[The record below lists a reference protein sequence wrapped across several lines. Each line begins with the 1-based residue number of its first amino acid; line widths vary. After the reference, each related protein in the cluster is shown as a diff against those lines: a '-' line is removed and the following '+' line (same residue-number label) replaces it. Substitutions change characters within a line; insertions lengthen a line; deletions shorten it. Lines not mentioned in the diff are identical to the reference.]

1 MIGEKY
7 PYRTGSRLLMIPVAL
22 VVGVIVGLLWA
33 WEAGVL
39 IGVLLIILGPELFTI
54 FFKRM
59 RQPLQEDENEKA
71 LDKKSKSRRCLREGK
86 DDGYDDGFVPPM
98 LFSGNK

>member
-33 WEAGVL
+33 WEAGLL

-59 RQPLQEDENEKA
+59 RQPLQKEENEKA
-71 LDKKSKSRRCLREGK
+71 LDKKSKSRSYLREGK
-86 DDGYDDGFVPPM
+86 DDGFVPPM
-98 LFSGNK
+98 LFSGNE

>member
-22 VVGVIVGLLWA
+22 VIGVIVGLMWA
-33 WEAGVL
+33 WEAGLL

-54 FFKRM
+54 FFKRV
-59 RQPLQEDENEKA
+59 RQPLQEEEKQKA
-71 LDKKSKSRRCLREGK
+71 LDKKSKNRWYLRKGK
-86 DDGYDDGFVPPM
+86 DDGSDDGFVPPM
-98 LFSGNK
+98 LFSGNE

>member
-1 MIGEKY
+1 
-7 PYRTGSRLLMIPVAL
+7 MIPVAL

-33 WEAGVL
+33 WEAGLLV
-39 IGVLLIILGPELFTI
+39 GVLLIILGPELFTI

-59 RQPLQEDENEKA
+59 RQPLQEEEKQEA
-71 LDKKSKSRRCLREGK
+71 LDKKSKSHRCLRKGK

-98 LFSGNK
+98 LFSGNE

>member
-33 WEAGVL
+33 WEAGLLV
-39 IGVLLIILGPELFTI
+39 GVLLIILGPELFTI
-54 FFKRM
+54 FFTPERGKRESV
-59 RQPLQEDENEKA
+59 R
-71 LDKKSKSRRCLREGK
+71 
-86 DDGYDDGFVPPM
+86 
-98 LFSGNK
+98 

>member
-7 PYRTGSRLLMIPVAL
+7 PYRAGSRLLMIPVAL

-33 WEAGVL
+33 WEAGLLV
-39 IGVLLIILGPELFTI
+39 GVLLIILGPELFTI

-59 RQPLQEDENEKA
+59 RQPLQEEENEKA
-71 LDKKSKSRRCLREGK
+71 LDKKSKSRWCLREGN
-86 DDGYDDGFVPPM
+86 DDGSDDGFVPPM
-98 LFSGNK
+98 FFSGNE

>member
-22 VVGVIVGLLWA
+22 VIGVIVGMVWA
-33 WEAGVL
+33 WEAGLL

-54 FFKRM
+54 FFKRV
-59 RQPLQEDENEKA
+59 RQPLQEEEKQKA
-71 LDKKSKSRRCLREGK
+71 LDKKSKNRWYLRKGK
-86 DDGYDDGFVPPM
+86 DDGSDDGFVPPM
-98 LFSGNK
+98 LFSGNE